1 MSLEKLQE
9 TYQTAVKHVRM
20 ARLTDAELIYAP
32 SQIALAAFWMASP
45 DLAAAWAQSKGADP
59 ILSIVKDIGEMITR
73 DGSGTDVEKV
83 RDVDRRLRLCKNPE
97 KVPGSKAYLA
107 KRAEQEAKEKE
118 KRARKAGDTKRA
130 MESGDPFGEE
140 LDSQNGRDGSLDED
154 DDD

>member
-1 MSLEKLQE
+1 MRES
-9 TYQTAVKHVRM
+9 
-20 ARLTDAELIYAP
+20 RLTDAELIYTP
-32 SQIALAAFWMASP
+32 SHIALAAFSLASGE
-45 DLAAAWAQSKGADP
+45 LAGQWARTKNAEHA
-59 ILSIVKDIGEMITR
+59 LAVIGEIGQMIQEH
-73 DGSGTDVEKV
+73 GNGPDVEAV
-83 RDVDRRLRLCKNPE
+83 REVDKRLRLCKNPE